1 MKKIVL
7 VALSASLLFATNGDN
22 LTGLGTKSRAMG
34 GVGIAT
40 YFGAENTLT
49 NPALI
54 SKSKGTEF
62 DFGAIL
68 FMPTIKANGT
78 KSKADVSLMPE
89 VSLSQHV
96 NENISFGLGMYG
108 AAGMGVDFRN
118 SGDSTLLEARTALM
132 LMKFAPSIAYHKDN
146 FSIGFAPVIQYGS
159 LDIAYTLTAAL
170 GGQSIGKGSSDHFG
184 FGFETGLTYDIN
196 KNFRVGL
203 VYKSKISMTYNDTLS
218 VASAPF
224 VPGFFPAKFSDN
236 LDQPAEY
243 GLGLSYNISNINL
256 SFDYKK
262 IKWGSAAGYKDF
274 GWKDQDV
281 YMLGAKYEKEG
292 TWYAIGYNH
301 AKNPITNY
309 NVPDLGTSKRKQE
322 AALNLFN
329 YLMFPATSEDHIT
342 VGAGTKIT
350 KNLSIGINAVY
361 SPNTTVNTKVV
372 NVLNPSTIS
381 DLKVQHQETSAQISM
396 KYMF

>member
-54 SKSKGTEF
+54 SQSKGTEF
-62 DFGAIL
+62 DFGSIL
-68 FMPTIKANGT
+68 FMPTIKTNGK

-108 AAGMGVDFRN
+108 AAGMGVDYRG
-118 SGDSTLLEARTALM
+118 SGDANLMDARTALM
-132 LMKFAPSIAYHKDN
+132 LMKFAPSIAYHKNN
-146 FSIGFAPVIQYGS
+146 FSVGFAPVIQYGS
-159 LDIAYTLTAAL
+159 LDIAYKNNGTPV
-170 GGQSIGKGSSDHFG
+170 GKGSSDDFG
-184 FGFETGLTYDIN
+184 FGFETGLTYN
-196 KNFRVGL
+196 VNRNFTVGL
-203 VYKSKISMTYNDTLS
+203 VYKSKINMTYKNTLS
-218 VASAPF
+218 TASTPF
-224 VPGFFPAKFSDN
+224 AGILGSAFADK
-236 LDQPAEY
+236 LTQPAEY
-243 GLGLSYNISNINL
+243 GLGLSYNLNNFNL

-262 IKWGSAAGYKDF
+262 IKWGSATGYKDF
-274 GWKDQDV
+274 GWVDQDV
-281 YMLGAKYEKEG
+281 YMIGAKYEKDG
-292 TWYAIGYNH
+292 TWYALGYNH

-309 NVPDLGTSKRKQE
+309 STTAGNNKKAV
-322 AALNLFN
+322 LNMFN
-329 YLMFPATSEDHIT
+329 YLMFPATAEDHFSI
-342 VGAGTKIT
+342 GAGTKLG
-350 KNLSIGINAVY
+350 KNLTLGFNAMY
-361 SPNTTVNTKVV
+361 SPNKIVNTTVTTGVFKVE
-372 NVLNPSTIS
+372 
-381 DLKVQHQETSAQISM
+381 HQETSAQISM

>member
-7 VALSASLLFATNGDN
+7 VALSASLLLATNGDN
-22 LTGLGTKSRAMG
+22 LTGLGVKSRAMG
-34 GVGIAT
+34 GIGIAT

-49 NPALI
+49 NPALM
-54 SKSKGTEF
+54 SKSKKTEF

-146 FSIGFAPVIQYGS
+146 FSVGFAPVVQYGS
-159 LDIAYTLTAAL
+159 LDIAYKLTAAL
-170 GGQSIGKGSSDHFG
+170 GGNRIGNGSSDNFG
-184 FGFETGLTYDIN
+184 FGFETGLTYDVN
-196 KNFRVGL
+196 KNFTVGL
-203 VYKSKISMTYNDTLS
+203 VYKSKISMTYKDTLS
-218 VASAPF
+218 VASGPF

-243 GLGLSYNISNINL
+243 GLGLSYKINNINL

-274 GWKDQDV
+274 GWTDQNV
-281 YMLGAKYEKEG
+281 YAVGAKYEKEG

-309 NVPDLGTSKRKQE
+309 NVTAPGKE

-329 YLMFPATSEDHIT
+329 YLMFPATSEDHISI
-342 VGAGTKIT
+342 GAGTTIT
-350 KNLSIGINAVY
+350 KNLSINFNAIY
-361 SPNTTVNTKVV
+361 SPNKIVNTKVV
-372 NVLNPSTIS
+372 NVLNPAVVS
-381 DLKVQHQETSAQISM
+381 DLKVEHQETSAQISM

>member
-22 LTGLGTKSRAMG
+22 LTGLGTKARAMG

-49 NPALI
+49 NPALM
-54 SKSKGTEF
+54 SKSKGIEF
-62 DFGAIL
+62 DFGAVL
-68 FMPTIKANGT
+68 FLPTIKANGT

-89 VSLSQHV
+89 VSLSQNV

-108 AAGMGVDFRN
+108 AAGMGVDYRG
-118 SGDSTLLEARTALM
+118 SGNPALMETRTALM
-132 LMKFAPSIAYHKDN
+132 LMKFAPSVAYHRDN

-159 LDIAYTLTAAL
+159 LDIAYNNGTPVGT
-170 GGQSIGKGSSDHFG
+170 GSSDNFG
-184 FGFETGLTYDIN
+184 YGFETGLTYDIN

-203 VYKSKISMTYNDTLS
+203 VYKSKIDMTYDNTLS

-224 VPGFFPAKFSDN
+224 APVFGGQAFADK
-236 LDQPAEY
+236 LTQPAEY
-243 GLGLSYNISNINL
+243 GLGLSYNLNNFNL

-262 IKWGSAAGYKDF
+262 IKWGSATGYKDF

-281 YMLGAKYEKEG
+281 YMMGVKYEKDG
-292 TWYAIGYNH
+292 TWYALGYNH

-309 NVPDLGTSKRKQE
+309 PGTTARGTV
-322 AALNLFN
+322 LNMFN
-329 YLMFPATSEDHIT
+329 YLMFPATAEDHFSI
-342 VGAGTKIT
+342 GAGTKLN
-350 KNLSIGINAVY
+350 KNLTLDFNAMY
-361 SPNTTVNTKVV
+361 SPNKIINTMT
-372 NVLNPSTIS
+372 PSGN
-381 DLKVQHQETSAQISM
+381 LKVEHQETSAQISM